1 MKSEAI
7 DMLGA
12 ARPLPAPL
20 AGSELCLAPLRIL
33 LVSETY
39 PPKINGVAMTT
50 ERMVQGLRARGHWV
64 GVVRPRQQQD
74 RDEASTWTLPGLPIP
89 NYPGLRLGFPARWRL
104 GRLMQ
109 RLRPDLVH
117 VVTEGPLGWAAV
129 SAARA
134 QKLPLTSGY
143 HTHFAQYSR
152 HYGVG
157 WLTPWVNAWLDT
169 LHRRCQATLVPTQEL
184 AATLSARG
192 IPGVRAVGR
201 GVDTLLFRA
210 TQRSASLR
218 AAWGLADGG
227 LACLYVGRLA
237 PEKNLEVVERA
248 FAAIAARDRNAR
260 MVWVGDGPALPRLR
274 AAHPDH
280 IFAGAR
286 TGEDLAAHYASSD
299 LFLFASL
306 SETWGNVLTEALA
319 CGQAVLAY
327 RRAAAEILIRER
339 ENGVTVDPDDEGA
352 FIAAALEL
360 AGDAAL
366 RRRLGAE
373 ASHSMQEQGWEKI
386 VLKFEA
392 VLREAV
398 AVGRNLPAPRISFLR
413 RLIQVFL

>member
-20 AGSELCLAPLRIL
+20 AGNELCLAPLRIL
-33 LVSETY
+33 LVTETY
-39 PPKINGVAMTT
+39 PPEINGVAMTT
-50 ERMVQGLRARGHWV
+50 EHMVQGLRARGHWV